1 MLDLRVRV
9 AVNQG
14 DLECAL
20 QHNFPDKPYNEI
32 ESELYALGFYQGNGS
47 VSISL
52 QWPPDEESEVS
63 KAILQWM
70 EENNY
75 GSVMF
80 YEDY

>member
-1 MLDLRVRV
+1 MLDMPVRV
-9 AVNQG
+9 AVDQG
-14 DLECAL
+14 ALECAL
-20 QHNFPDKPYNEI
+20 QHNFPNKQYYEI
-32 ESELYALGFYQGNGS
+32 ESELYKLGFYQGNGS

-63 KAILQWM
+63 KAILEWM